1 MKLSLSRFGSIL
13 VGEAGL
19 VWDDPLRHRQIP
31 LDQQGLEAIRWFADA
46 KGSVSERTRAV
57 EQLGEDLVTALE
69 ALEIVLSEVS
79 PRHRRE
85 NLLLRSWGEWST
97 HARMYHF
104 ATRVEV
110 GEEFASTAQNRAM
123 LRHKRIEEPP
133 PSRFPHVEAN
143 ALALPVPGAVPGTPC
158 IDVLRTRRTVRRFAG
173 QPLGGAV
180 LSTLLKEAVGLSE
193 ARQRSRGDRDYE
205 NFFRSAP
212 SGGAR
217 VSTEVYLVARSVR
230 GLPPGGYRYN
240 PLDHTVTPVGRP
252 LPDEELAH
260 ALGGQ
265 TWFLDCPVLLV
276 YGVDLPSLVWKYPHA
291 RAYRVG
297 ILDVGHL
304 SQAVLMTATA
314 LGLGAG
320 FTAAFRESVLEGA
333 LGVDPAVNALAGV
346 CGIGHPWDN
355 DPQTQGLHE

>member
-46 KGSVSERTRAV
+46 KGSVSERARAV

-180 LSTLLKEAVGLSE
+180 LSTL
-193 ARQRSRGDRDYE
+193 DRK
-205 NFFRSAP
+205 
-212 SGGAR
+212 
-217 VSTEVYLVARSVR
+217 SV
-230 GLPPGGYRYN
+230 
-240 PLDHTVTPVGRP
+240 V
-252 LPDEELAH
+252 
-260 ALGGQ
+260 
-265 TWFLDCPVLLV
+265 
-276 YGVDLPSLVWKYPHA
+276 
-291 RAYRVG
+291 
-297 ILDVGHL
+297 
-304 SQAVLMTATA
+304 
-314 LGLGAG
+314 
-320 FTAAFRESVLEGA
+320 
-333 LGVDPAVNALAGV
+333 
-346 CGIGHPWDN
+346 
-355 DPQTQGLHE
+355 